1 MSGVA
6 VRNLAN
12 PNRED
17 STEPIGGYPMHVMLR
32 IEGTD
37 FALLISGTKVRLT
50 RVTNEP
56 GDDGTYSRP
65 RRHVDTLGTLTE
77 QQVEGLVYH
86 LAYWGGMRQER
97 PPSHANH
104 HDWVFNGRLAQ
115 PKFRVKG
122 CSYDY

>member
-1 MSGVA
+1 M
-6 VRNLAN
+6 
-12 PNRED
+12 PN
-17 STEPIGGYPMHVMLR
+17 GGYPMHVMLR

-50 RVTNEP
+50 RVTDDP
-56 GDDGTYSRP
+56 GDDHTNTRP

-97 PPSHANH
+97 PQSRSHH

-115 PKFRVKG
+115 PKFRTKG
-122 CSYDY
+122 CIYDY